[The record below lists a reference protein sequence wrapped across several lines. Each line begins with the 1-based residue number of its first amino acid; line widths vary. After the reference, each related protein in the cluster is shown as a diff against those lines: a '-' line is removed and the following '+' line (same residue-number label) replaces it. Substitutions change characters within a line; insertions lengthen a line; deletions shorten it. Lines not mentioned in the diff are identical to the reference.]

1 MQEESQQTEQSQSND
16 HYAYTT
22 PSVTHIEIDTKLLR
36 VKESLLAEYYRLT
49 NDTDRLNIIHKWPC
63 VNES

>member
-36 VKESLLAEYYRLT
+36 VK
-49 NDTDRLNIIHKWPC
+49 
-63 VNES
+63 